1 MILNASTSS
10 DDISQLK
17 SQVQALSSKLTQA
30 TKLIAETNQ
39 KLSLTN
45 QKLAQVT
52 QENRY
57 LTMKDQVQNGVCHF
71 KTNPC
76 EPCFCVEDYSMVEKY
91 YCDCRAQPVRRDCK
105 EHYDQGERIN
115 GLYVINKNAYSLT
128 VQVYCDHV
136 TDGGGW
142 TVFQRRVDGSENF
155 YRNWTEYEI
164 GFGRLNREFWL
175 GNENLYRLT
184 AQAFMKGSEVRF
196 DMQKRRSSSLM
207 WAKYSNFEVTSKSTG
222 YELHISGYS
231 GNAGDQMAY
240 HNGAKFST
248 YDQDQDNHPSGSCAF
263 NHKGGFWYN
272 SCHWV
277 NINGPYDEFKEFHE
291 HNSIVW
297 GRVNRL
303 RFSEIKVRRK

>member
-1 MILNASTSS
+1 MKSLIILVLTAILPNLLKASTTT
-10 DDISQLK
+10 DDISLLK
-17 SQVQALSSKLTQA
+17 SQVKALSKQ
-30 TKLIAETNQ
+30 IAETNQ
-39 KLSLTN
+39 KL
-45 QKLAQVT
+45 AHVT

-71 KTNPC
+71 STNPC

-91 YCDCRAQPVRRDCK
+91 YCDCRAQPIRRDCK
-105 EHYDQGERIN
+105 EHYDQGERIS
-115 GLYVINKNAYSLT
+115 GLYVINKNAYSLA

-196 DMQKRRSSSLM
+196 DMQKRGSSSLT
-207 WAKYSNFEVTSKSTG
+207 WAKYSNFELTSKSTG

-231 GNAGDQMAY
+231 GNAGDHMTY

-248 YDQDQDNHPSGSCAF
+248 YDRDLDNQPSVDCATR
-263 NHKGGFWYN
+263 HRGAFWYK

-277 NINGPYDEFKEFHE
+277 NINGYYDEFKEFH
-291 HNSIVW
+291 
-297 GRVNRL
+297 VNDG
-303 RFSEIKVRRK
+303 FAPSV